1 MALTDL
7 YIKRLKAR
15 PKDYWISDEK
25 GLRLLVKRNGS
36 RYWRMNY
43 RFLGKQKTLAI
54 GVYPD
59 VTLKMARDE
68 RDKAR
73 MLIRDGI
80 DPSEVKKEKKF
91 GMMLNETNTFSIL
104 AKQWWEHEKGMWTKE
119 HGQRL
124 WRRLEMNSFKILDRK
139 PIDQILTRDI
149 LIVIKGI
156 EDRGALDVAS
166 RVLQDIRRVFSYAI
180 RRDLLKHNPATDLT
194 GVVKTYKKKHLPSMK
209 NHELGGFMNDLEE
222 YGKRGFYITQYALQL
237 LVYTFTRSGEIRNA
251 RWEEF
256 DFKNSLWKIPPE
268 RMKMGTEHIV
278 PLSTQALNVLVKIQE
293 ITGQFDLLFPLRN
306 NRNKGMSDN
315 TMRCAMRRLGYD
327 GNHPT
332 KSKATPHGFRANASS
347 ILNENDFNPDAI
359 ERQLSHMER
368 NSVRAAYIHHA
379 RFMDERVKMMQW
391 WADYLDEEKIR
402 FHDLT

>member
-15 PKDYWISDEK
+15 PKDYWVTDEK

-36 RYWRMNY
+36 RYWRLNY

-59 VTLKMARDE
+59 VSLKMAREE
-68 RDKAR
+68 REKAKL
-73 MLIRDGI
+73 LIRQGT

-91 GMMLNETNTFSIL
+91 SMMLNDTNTFSIL
-104 AKQWWEHEKGMWTKE
+104 AKQWWEHERGTWKKDHAE
-119 HGQRL
+119 RL
-124 WRRLEMNSFKILDRK
+124 WRRLKMNSFKILDRK

-180 RRDLLKHNPATDLT
+180 RRDLLRVNPASELT
-194 GVVKTYKKKHLPSMK
+194 GVVKTYKRKHQPSMQ
-209 NHELGGFMNDLEE
+209 NHELGEFMHNLEE
-222 YGKRGFYITQYALQL
+222 YGKRGFFITQYALQL
-237 LVYTFTRSGEIRNA
+237 LVYTFTRSGEIRKA
-251 RWEEF
+251 EWKEF
-256 DFKNSLWKIPPE
+256 DFEKSLWRIPPE

-278 PLSTQALNVLVKIQE
+278 PLSKQALDVLVKIQE
-293 ITGQFDLLFPLRN
+293 ITGHFDLLFPLRN
-306 NRNKGMSDN
+306 NRQKGMSDN
-315 TMRCAMRRLGYD
+315 TMRCAMRRMGYD
-327 GNHPT
+327 GEHPP

-347 ILNENDFNPDAI
+347 ILNEQGFNSDAI

-368 NSVRAAYIHHA
+368 NDVRAAYIHHA
-379 RFMDERVKMMQW
+379 KFMDDRIKMMQW
-391 WADYLDEEKIR
+391 WADYLDKEKMKV
-402 FHDLT
+402 